1 MLLQLGCELA
11 QGYCIASPMPAC
23 DFPRWLANWRPDP
36 RWANA
41 PAVDFSDR
49 PLLYAG
55 VEHRAW
61 IAAFEAYLQ
70 GRRLAPPMLD
80 RLHCRFGVW
89 LEKEERAGRGVKPEF
104 KAVDALH
111 RRVHALAADILAMPN
126 QGRSPEGL
134 ARMGELQSL
143 RDALLEHLREYNQL
157 G

>member
-1 MLLQLGCELA
+1 
-11 QGYCIASPMPAC
+11 
-23 DFPRWLANWRPDP
+23 
-36 RWANA
+36 
-41 PAVDFSDR
+41 
-49 PLLYAG
+49 
-55 VEHRAW
+55 
-61 IAAFEAYLQ
+61 
-70 GRRLAPPMLD
+70 MLD